1 LEQKV
6 EKGVMELDRFEWL
19 ALRQE
24 DAIDPDRSIVDPHH
38 HLWDRGGSTY
48 LAPQLL
54 DDITNSHNVVK
65 TIFVE
70 CRTGY
75 NKERAEHFW
84 PVGETAFAA
93 READRTD
100 AAGGPILA
108 GIVGHADMM
117 LGDGIAKVLAAHIDV
132 SGGRFRG
139 IRHATAWDASDDI
152 RNGHSRP
159 TPLMMGTSNFRAAA
173 RTLASMGLSFD
184 AWLYHPQLPEV
195 ASLATTVPDLAI
207 VLNHLGGPLAIG
219 PYGQVRD
226 QALTAWRAE
235 MGRVAD
241 CPNVFLKLGG
251 VGMDD
256 TFATGWATRQAPPS
270 SDEVADYWADD
281 VRFCIDLFGPERCM
295 FESNFPVDRQTLP
308 YPVIWNSFQI
318 MAATYTDGEQ
328 DSLFSGTATR
338 VYRLS

>member
-1 LEQKV
+1 
-6 EKGVMELDRFEWL
+6 MELDRFEWL

-24 DAIDPDRSIVDPHH
+24 HAINPDRVIVDPHH

-54 DDITNSHNVVK
+54 DDITNTHNVVK

-70 CRTGY
+70 CRANY
-75 NKERAEHFW
+75 DKARSEDFW
-84 PVGETAFAA
+84 PVGETMFAA
-93 READRTD
+93 READKIDT
-100 AAGGPILA
+100 AGGPTLA

-117 LGDGIAKVLAAHIDV
+117 LGEAIADVLVAHIAV

-139 IRHATAWDASDDI
+139 IRYTTAWDASDDI
-152 RNGHSRP
+152 RNGHRRV
-159 TPLMMGTSNFRAAA
+159 TPLMMGASEFRSAA

-184 AWLYHPQLPEV
+184 AWLYHPQLPEL
-195 ASLATTVPDLAI
+195 AALATTVPDLVI
-207 VLNHLGGPLAIG
+207 VLNHLGGPLAVG
-219 PYGQVRD
+219 PYGRIRSE
-226 QALTAWRAE
+226 ALAGWKAGMRQ
-235 MGRVAD
+235 VAD
-241 CPNVFLKLGG
+241 SPNVFLKLGG

-256 TFATGWATRQAPPS
+256 YFATGWATCQAPPS
-270 SDEVADYWADD
+270 SNEVADYWADD
-281 VRFCIDLFGPERCM
+281 LRFCIDLFGPERCM

-318 MAATYTDGEQ
+318 ISTGYTDAEQ
-328 DSLFSGTATR
+328 DDLFSGTATR

>member
-1 LEQKV
+1 MDV
-6 EKGVMELDRFEWL
+6 DRFEWL

-24 DAIDPDRSIVDPHH
+24 DAIDPDRVIVDPHH

-54 DDITNSHNVVK
+54 EDLTGTHNVVK
-65 TIFVE
+65 TVFVE
-70 CRTGY
+70 CKAHYDR
-75 NKERAEHFW
+75 ERAEHLW
-84 PVGETAFAA
+84 PLGETAFAA
-93 READRTD
+93 GEADRTD
-100 AAGGPILA
+100 AGGGPTVA
-108 GIVGHADMM
+108 GIVGHADML
-117 LGDGIAKVLAAHIDV
+117 LGEAIADVLSAHIDV

-159 TPLMMGTSNFRAAA
+159 SQLMMCTSKFQAAA

-195 ASLATTVPDLAI
+195 AALAAAVPDLTI

-219 PYGQVRD
+219 PYGKARD
-226 QALTAWRAE
+226 RARTDWRAD
-235 MGRVAD
+235 MLRVAAHPD
-241 CPNVFLKLGG
+241 VFLKLGG
-251 VGMDD
+251 IGMDD
-256 TFATGWATRQAPPS
+256 NFATGWATRESPPS
-270 SDEVADYWADD
+270 SDEVAEYWGDD
-281 VRFCIDLFGPERCM
+281 VRFCIDLFGPDRCM

-318 MAATYTDGEQ
+318 MASDYTDAEQ
-328 DSLFSGTATR
+328 DDLFSGNATR

>member
-1 LEQKV
+1 
-6 EKGVMELDRFEWL
+6 MELDRFEWL

-24 DAIDPDRSIVDPHH
+24 HAINPDRVIVDPHH

-54 DDITNSHNVVK
+54 DDITNTHNVVK

-70 CRTGY
+70 CRANY
-75 NKERAEHFW
+75 DKARSEDFW
-84 PVGETAFAA
+84 PVGETMFAA
-93 READRTD
+93 READKIDT
-100 AAGGPILA
+100 AGGPTLA

-117 LGDGIAKVLAAHIDV
+117 LGEAIGDVLVAHIAV

-139 IRHATAWDASDDI
+139 IRYTTAWDASDDI
-152 RNGHSRP
+152 RNGHRRV
-159 TPLMMGTSNFRAAA
+159 TPLMMGASEFRSAA

-184 AWLYHPQLPEV
+184 AWLYHPQLPEL
-195 ASLATTVPDLAI
+195 AALATTVPDLVI
-207 VLNHLGGPLAIG
+207 VLNHLGGPLAVG
-219 PYGQVRD
+219 PYGRIRSE
-226 QALTAWRAE
+226 ALAGWKAGMRQ
-235 MGRVAD
+235 VAD
-241 CPNVFLKLGG
+241 SPNVFLKLGG

-256 TFATGWATRQAPPS
+256 YFATGWATCQAPPS
-270 SDEVADYWADD
+270 SNEVADYWADD
-281 VRFCIDLFGPERCM
+281 LRFCIDLFGPERCM

-318 MAATYTDGEQ
+318 ISTGYTDAEQ
-328 DSLFSGTATR
+328 DDLFSGTATR